1 MIPNTWDKISTQQ
14 FMQFNALNK
23 VKGKDAKDTMNI
35 LIQKAAILSGLDM
48 YEAEKIPISELSNIK
63 KLAEQGIKSKIYKS
77 FQLNGIWYEVI
88 LNPNDLTSERYAGV
102 MEASKVD
109 PIQGIAK
116 TLFYLCKP
124 FKKGLF
130 GRKYYEHKEG
140 DIPKIIEGFNDLP
153 ITISYPIAV
162 FFLTLLKEYTDYSLT
177 YSKEKMTQ
185 MKEEI
190 LKAQAD
196 LLSHT
201 DGLKQ

>member
-14 FMQFNALNK
+14 FMKFNALNK
-23 VKGKDAKDTMNI
+23 VKGKDAKDSMNI
-35 LIQKAAILSGLDM
+35 LIQKAAILSNLDM

-63 KLAEQGIKSKIYKS
+63 KLAEQGINSKIYKS
-77 FQLNGIWYEVI
+77 FQLNGVWYEVI

-140 DIPKIIEGFNDLP
+140 DIPKIIEEFNDLP

-177 YSKEKMTQ
+177 YSSEKMTQ

-196 LLSHT
+196 LLKDT